1 MSMSVIVVV
10 IFMFAVLEFLKH
22 VQTVSSST
30 LSGIDKEFGCSDVD
44 IDIIA
49 IVNNAILQTSENIC
63 NTQKTN
69 IWKVKLNVT
78 VSNRK
83 L

>member
-1 MSMSVIVVV
+1 MSMSVIVV
-10 IFMFAVLEFLKH
+10 IFMFAVVEFLKH

-30 LSGIDKEFGCSDVD
+30 SPGIDKEFGCSDVD

-49 IVNNAILQTSENIC
+49 IENNAILQAPENIC